1 MPDAPSTV
9 AAVAAL
15 SGKWVLPIM
24 AISLI
29 GSDVANCYTGMLAL
43 VGIAS
48 CFRDVTRS
56 VVVRVAGS
64 VALVLTG
71 TLCALLGY
79 HQFVANLGNF
89 LNVLL
94 LVFIPWS
101 AINLTDFYL
110 VRHGEYDIPSFFTP
124 KGVYGGVAWPG
135 LSAYLIAIAL
145 EVPFI
150 DQTFYTG
157 PLVEPLGGVDISWI
171 VGGLAGVA
179 CYLIAARPTRSA
191 GDTVPLVAD
200 LSSS

>member
-1 MPDAPSTV
+1 MS
-9 AAVAAL
+9 
-15 SGKWVLPIM
+15 
-24 AISLI
+24 
-29 GSDVANCYTGMLAL
+29 
-43 VGIAS
+43 
-48 CFRDVTRS
+48 
-56 VVVRVAGS
+56 GS
-64 VALVLTG
+64 VLLVLTG

-124 KGVYGGVAWPG
+124 HGIYGGVAWRG
-135 LSAYLIAIAL
+135 LGAYLVAIAI

-157 PLVEPLGGVDISWI
+157 PLVEPLGGVDISWV
-171 VGGLAGVA
+171 VGGVAGML
-179 CYLIAARPTRSA
+179 CYLIAVRLGRSSSLPDPVAAHVGVPVNLPDPGTQPTLSGLRSVDY
-191 GDTVPLVAD
+191 GVAD
-200 LSSS
+200 RSSASPGPHGGRGR